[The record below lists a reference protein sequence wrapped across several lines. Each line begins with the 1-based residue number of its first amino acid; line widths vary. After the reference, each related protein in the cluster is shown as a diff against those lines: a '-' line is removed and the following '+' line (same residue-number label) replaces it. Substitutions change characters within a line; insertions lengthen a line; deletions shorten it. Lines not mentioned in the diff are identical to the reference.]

1 MQSFSHPFFDIEI
14 EAAEPGGE
22 KWLVKILSIDGRRF
36 TYALEGPVDQAAVDY
51 MKSLMD
57 AAVFG
62 DLVIERTEGG
72 LEARESPTSLKKH
85 S

>member
-14 EAAEPGGE
+14 EPAQLGGE
-22 KWLVKILSIDGRRF
+22 TWLVKVLSVDGRRF
-36 TYALEGPVDQAAVDY
+36 TYALQGPVDPRAVDY

-62 DLVIERTEGG
+62 DLVIERTDDA

>member
-14 EAAEPGGE
+14 EPGEGGPE

-36 TYALEGPVDQAAVDY
+36 TYALEGPADETAVDY

>member
-1 MQSFSHPFFDIEI
+1 VQSFSHPFFDIEI
-14 EAAEPGGE
+14 EPAESGGE

-36 TYALEGPVDQAAVDY
+36 TYALQGPVDQLAVDY
-51 MKSLMD
+51 MRSLMD

-62 DLVIERTEGG
+62 DLVIERTGDA